1 MWQVKCNGIKLKFQI
16 SAVII
21 NVEIKNICLD
31 IHVSEHRFQSLNPK
45 CWSKWYCQKL
55 SVLFSLL
62 FFLGGIFIDTVIQEY
77 TYLSLVCPPK
87 IITTKHQQKDKTL
100 QYSSYLVALHLCLHV
115 LKENIL
121 VQSKW
126 KQTKNCNPSAHI
138 GQPLPNQSALNLT
151 KNTLSLESQ
160 WGLPLQSFSGIL
172 TNGLNIYSL
181 CLLL

>member
-1 MWQVKCNGIKLKFQI
+1 MLEQVILSEVVCFVQFIFLSWWDIYRHSDTRIHILK
-16 SAVII
+16 S
-21 NVEIKNICLD
+21 
-31 IHVSEHRFQSLNPK
+31 SL
-45 CWSKWYCQKL
+45 
-55 SVLFSLL
+55 
-62 FFLGGIFIDTVIQEY
+62 
-77 TYLSLVCPPK
+77 PPQ